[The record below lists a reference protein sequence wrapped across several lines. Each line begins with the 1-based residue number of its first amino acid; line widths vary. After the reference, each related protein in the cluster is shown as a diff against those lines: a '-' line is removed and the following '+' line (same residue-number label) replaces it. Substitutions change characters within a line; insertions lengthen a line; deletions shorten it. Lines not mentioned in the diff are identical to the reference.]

1 MGLAVGQRVGDYE
14 ILGILGTGGM
24 GRVYRVRNLL
34 SDRIEAMKVLL
45 PGLIAEPETASRFTA
60 EIRTLAS
67 FSHPNIAQ
75 LRTAFQV
82 ENQLVMIMEFVEGF
96 PVEYRTKRGR
106 IPQDDALNYA
116 LQLLSA
122 LSYAHTRGVV
132 HRDVKPANLMV
143 TPGGVVKLMDF
154 GICKSEVCAN
164 FTRPG
169 IAMGSMHYMSPEQ
182 MRGDAVDARSDLYSV
197 GILLYEMLTGRRP
210 FETND
215 AFSIVHQQLNA
226 APRPPIEVNPLISK
240 ALNDQILR
248 SLAKSAAARF
258 QSAEAFAKA
267 LKSLAA
273 QGPQLNPVAR
283 PRGSHRAAVPLI
295 TAPRRA
301 AAGASAQARGGSVR
315 IPAPVLLA
323 ETAPNSSLQSES
335 PSLSQRLGWVVLGAL
350 AVVVLAGA
358 LIGLPY
364 YLSTNATSTSGSAA
378 AALSG
383 ASRSKPSQPDHT
395 LASSARRGVV
405 NWDIALAKAELFQ
418 LQSRSKALD
427 ARLNRIETDQAEDGS
442 SLNPE
447 LRAKYATMHSHL
459 QNAASGLN
467 HRDVAST
474 RREIGEAEKEISTL
488 ESTFSK

>member
-1 MGLAVGQRVGDYE
+1 
-14 ILGILGTGGM
+14 
-24 GRVYRVRNLL
+24 
-34 SDRIEAMKVLL
+34 
-45 PGLIAEPETASRFTA
+45 
-60 EIRTLAS
+60 
-67 FSHPNIAQ
+67 
-75 LRTAFQV
+75 
-82 ENQLVMIMEFVEGF
+82 
-96 PVEYRTKRGR
+96 
-106 IPQDDALNYA
+106 
-116 LQLLSA
+116 
-122 LSYAHTRGVV
+122 
-132 HRDVKPANLMV
+132 
-143 TPGGVVKLMDF
+143 
-154 GICKSEVCAN
+154 
-164 FTRPG
+164 
-169 IAMGSMHYMSPEQ
+169 MHYMSPEQ

-215 AFSIVHQQLNA
+215 ASSIVHQQLNA

-240 ALNDQILR
+240 ALNGQILR

-258 QSAEAFAKA
+258 QSAEAFARA

-273 QGPQLNPVAR
+273 QEPQLNPVAR
-283 PRGSHRAAVPLI
+283 RAAV
-295 TAPRRA
+295 
-301 AAGASAQARGGSVR
+301 GASAHARGGSVR

-364 YLSTNATSTSGSAA
+364 YLSINATSTGGSAA
-378 AALSG
+378 AALSA

-427 ARLNRIETDQAEDGS
+427 ARLNRIETDQAEDGP